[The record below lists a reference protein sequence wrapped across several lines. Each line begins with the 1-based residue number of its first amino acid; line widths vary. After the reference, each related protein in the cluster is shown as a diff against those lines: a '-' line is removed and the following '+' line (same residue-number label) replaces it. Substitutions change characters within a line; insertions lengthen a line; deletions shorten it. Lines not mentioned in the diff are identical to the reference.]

1 MNKRME
7 RIQKQEKMISTKI
20 ARKRER
26 VGCTYKDKTVY
37 DTVYNT
43 VCPAV
48 CDTVYV
54 TVCPA
59 VCVALCIA
67 FSNMYE
73 PSSLLHCV
81 SRGVCCVVYRVF

>member
-26 VGCTYKDKTVY
+26 VGCTYKDKT
-37 DTVYNT
+37 
-43 VCPAV
+43 V

>member
-1 MNKRME
+1 ME

-48 CDTVYV
+48 C
-54 TVCPA
+54 
-59 VCVALCIA
+59 VALCIA

-73 PSSLLHCV
+73 HV
-81 SRGVCCVVYRVF
+81 